1 MPEPEAFPIWAGSP
15 TMPYGRADGL
25 RQQAL
30 VACNLAQSALQA
42 TWQYRAAGVAP
53 GPRHPHPTHA
63 IV

>member
-15 TMPYGRADGL
+15 MPYGRADGL

-42 TWQYRAAGVAP
+42 TWQYRAAGARPAP
-53 GPRHPHPTHA
+53 PYPTHA